1 MLLSR
6 ATLKSCFIHDDNDD
20 FLNSFVKI
28 FIKIIPIELFNIIY
42 KSLNGLLMISFW
54 FKNQRLWLT
63 SSACVHVA
71 IYLQFIFG
79 LLVNEKSQMK
89 FIYFSFIRLSWEIE
103 REMTARLWAKK
114 IRKLFLRNL
123 KYLASHCCS
132 KKRSFQS
139 GLKELFGRNLCL
151 VNINS
156 TQSRVRSLASK
167 V

>member
-28 FIKIIPIELFNIIY
+28 FIKIIPIELFNIVY

-71 IYLQFIFG
+71 IYFRFTREWKKSNEIHLFFIHSSFLGDWERDDRKALGQENKKIVSAEFEIFG
-79 LLVNEKSQMK
+79 IALLFEKKK
-89 FIYFSFIRLSWEIE
+89 FPKRLEGTF
-103 REMTARLWAKK
+103 R
-114 IRKLFLRNL
+114 
-123 KYLASHCCS
+123 
-132 KKRSFQS
+132 
-139 GLKELFGRNLCL
+139 
-151 VNINS
+151 
-156 TQSRVRSLASK
+156 
-167 V
+167 